1 MLDVNNFG
9 RLIEIRG
16 RNFDDLKAKLM
27 EIPHPVK
34 VIHKIDRMPTGQ
46 YYAILELDRP
56 VSKKPKK
63 AE

>member
-9 RLIEIRG
+9 RLLEVRG

-27 EIPHPVK
+27 EIHHPVK
-34 VIHKIDRMPTGQ
+34 VIHKIDMLPTGQ
-46 YYAILELDRP
+46 FYAILELDRP
-56 VSKKPKK
+56 VVKKKK